1 MIKKKKKKIKESK
14 SRIVLNLDFKKK
26 SEVENNVY
34 INLEGKQSFNLLMII
49 QWDQLKLHIFWF
61 SFKNVLLTVVFT
73 AR

>member
-1 MIKKKKKKIKESK
+1 MIKKKKNQRKQIQNCFEPW
-14 SRIVLNLDFKKK
+14 FKKK